1 MEDVLT
7 LNRRFG
13 APGRIAFREGPG
25 GVPIAALV
33 APQGTCE
40 VSLLGGQVLSYRVL
54 GFQDALW
61 LSPLAEFA
69 EGKAIR
75 GGVPVCWPWFGKA
88 PQGFPEGTPAH
99 GFARKAFWRVAG
111 SEYGARDTALTLEL
125 TEKDATHP
133 AWPHRYRLTLTVTLG
148 DCLTLD
154 LQTRN
159 LDEHPFVYGEALHTY
174 LRVGDA
180 RKVQLF
186 GVRSEPIAFPDEQ
199 TLDEVI
205 SLPEPVAALQDPVMG
220 RVLGL
225 AADDAAGVV
234 VWHPALEH
242 SFADVPLEG
251 PRRFVCVEPV
261 NPHHIG
267 GEITLAP
274 GRAHTL
280 TLRLQP
286 TLMQESPSE
295 KVTP

>member
-1 MEDVLT
+1 MDDVLE

-13 APGRIAFREGPG
+13 APGRIAFRAGPG
-25 GVPIAALV
+25 GFPIAALV
-33 APQGTCE
+33 APQGVCE
-40 VSLLGGQVLSYRVL
+40 VCLLGGQVLSYRAP

-88 PQGFPEGTPAH
+88 PAGFPEGTPTH
-99 GFARKAFWRVAG
+99 GFARKALWRVAG

-125 TEKDATHP
+125 TEADATDP
-133 AWPHRYRLTLTVTLG
+133 AWPHPYRLTLTVTLG

-159 LDEHPFVYGEALHTY
+159 MGDHPFTYGEALHAY

-180 RKVQLF
+180 RQARLF
-186 GVRSEPIAFPDEQ
+186 GVGQAPIAFSDEI
-199 TLDEVI
+199 THDEVY
-205 SLPEPVAALQDPVMG
+205 PCADVVAALRDPVME
-220 RVLGL
+220 RVLGV
-225 AADDAAGVV
+225 AADDASGVV
-234 VWHPALEH
+234 VWHPALGEAP
-242 SFADVPLEG
+242 ADVPLGG
-251 PRRFVCVEPV
+251 PRRFVCVEPA

-286 TLMQESPSE
+286 TVLRP
-295 KVTP
+295 